1 MIYIHHTVLRPVVLR
16 PIAKR
21 FTSRIVKTRI
31 SPMSADLMN
40 SFHSQ
45 SIGLSAMLFV
55 FFIGR
60 IVIDAAEE
68 SIRTEKKHD
77 SYDSDRCDSDD
88 ENDY

>member
-1 MIYIHHTVLRPVVLR
+1 MISLRPVFIRPVALR
-16 PIAKR
+16 PVAKR

-31 SPMSADLMN
+31 SPVSVDLMN

-45 SIGLSAMLFV
+45 SVGLSAMLFV

-68 SIRTEKKHD
+68 SIRTEKKRD

-88 ENDY
+88 EDDY